1 MDSAFAEVNGTQIFY
16 RTAGAEHDETIVMIH
31 AGICD
36 SRMWLNQIAHF
47 ATRYRVVAPDLR
59 GFGQS
64 PMGEGAFAHH
74 EDVLGLMDVLGI
86 EKTILLG
93 CSQGGKIALNMALT
107 RPERATT
114 LLLVAPAIGGYA
126 YEGPPH
132 PLEEALE
139 AAEAAGDLEQ
149 VSEIEVQVWVD
160 AGRAPEELD
169 PAMRHLVW
177 EMNLIPLRVEPRLW
191 EQEIALNPPALERL
205 EAIQHPTLL
214 IIGDLDIPSS
224 IERVEILEKR
234 IVGAKKVVMPGTAHL
249 PNMEMPALF
258 NQIVDGF
265 LA

>member
-1 MDSAFAEVNGTQIFY
+1 MDSAFADVNGTQIFY
-16 RTAGAEHDETIVMIH
+16 RTAGANPSETIVMIH

-36 SRMWLNQIAHF
+36 SRMWLHQIEHF

-64 PMGEGAFAHH
+64 KMGEGAFAHH
-74 EDVLGLMDVLGI
+74 EDVFGLMDALGI
-86 EKTILLG
+86 EHAVLLG
-93 CSQGGKIALNMALT
+93 CSQGGKIALNVALAH
-107 RPERATT
+107 PERVTT
-114 LLLVAPAIGGYA
+114 LLLVAPAIGGYV
-126 YEGPPH
+126 YDGPPH

-139 AAEAAGDLEQ
+139 AAENDGNLEL

-169 PAMRHLVW
+169 PVMRQLVW
-177 EMNLIPLRVEPRLW
+177 EMNLIPLQVEPRLW
-191 EQEIALNPPALERL
+191 EQEITLEPPAMERL

-234 IVGAKKVVMPGTAHL
+234 IAGAQKVVMPGTAHL
-249 PNMEMPALF
+249 PNMEMPDLF
-258 NQIVDGF
+258 NQIADGF